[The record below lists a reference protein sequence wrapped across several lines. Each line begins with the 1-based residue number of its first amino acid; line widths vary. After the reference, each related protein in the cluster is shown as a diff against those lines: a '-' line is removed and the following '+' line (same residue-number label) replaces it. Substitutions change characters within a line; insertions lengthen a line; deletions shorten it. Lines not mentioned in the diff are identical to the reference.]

1 MKNYFIFLFSLIS
14 FQSAFSQTDQDD
26 KFYIGAS
33 FGTSYALSDFKD
45 TDITNPNAGFADDGT
60 KLDIYGGFF
69 LNDKITLT
77 GTFRRQSFAT
87 QIGGLIDDFN
97 TDNPGSNFSGNT
109 EDWQV
114 YSVLIGAAYK
124 IPVYKKF
131 VLYPRIGIGPMVV
144 NNPGITISSTDTAIT
159 QNFSRSSESGFGFG
173 YELGIGLKTDLG
185 KHFTL
190 MPTFTF
196 SGGYATI
203 RDVESITDSV
213 TVNSNFDAKI
223 QSFNLGMSIAY
234 RFY

>member
-14 FQSAFSQTDQDD
+14 FQSAFSQTEQDD

-69 LNDKITLT
+69 LNDKVTLT

-97 TDNPGSNFSGNT
+97 TDNPDSNFSGNT

-173 YELGIGLKTDLG
+173 LLT
-185 KHFTL
+185 
-190 MPTFTF
+190 PT
-196 SGGYATI
+196 S
-203 RDVESITDSV
+203 RSSV
-213 TVNSNFDAKI
+213 ILSWFDVNSN
-223 QSFNLGMSIAY
+223 L
-234 RFY
+234 

>member
-1 MKNYFIFLFSLIS
+1 MKNYFIFLFLLIS
-14 FQSAFSQTDQDD
+14 FQSAFSQTEQDD

-69 LNDKITLT
+69 LNDKVTLT

-97 TDNPGSNFSGNT
+97 TDNPDSNFSGNT

-196 SGGYATI
+196 SGGYTTI

-213 TVNSNFDAKI
+213 TVTSNFDAKI

>member
-1 MKNYFIFLFSLIS
+1 MKHYFIFLFVLIS
-14 FQSAFSQTDQDD
+14 FQSAFSQTDQDA

-45 TDITNPNAGFADDGT
+45 TDINNPDAGFADNGK
-60 KLDIYGGFF
+60 KLDIFGGFF
-69 LNDKITLT
+69 LNDKVTLT
-77 GTFRRQSFAT
+77 GMLRYQNFDT
-87 QIGGLIDDFN
+87 QIGSLVDDLN
-97 TDNPGSNFSGNT
+97 ADNPGSNFSGST
-109 EDWQV
+109 EDWKV
-114 YSVLIGAAYK
+114 YYLLVGAAYK

-131 VLYPRIGIGPMVV
+131 ALYPRIGIGPMVV
-144 NNPGITISSTDTAIT
+144 NNPGMTISSPDTAIT

-196 SGGYATI
+196 SGGFATI
-203 RDVESITDSV
+203 QDVENTTDNV
-213 TVNSNFDAKI
+213 TVTSDFDAKI
-223 QSFNLGMSIAY
+223 QSFNLGLSVAY